1 MVGYYVF
8 PFLTEVVWNTI
19 NFAIACVAAFVLYIV
34 LSNKKLWL
42 GLFYL
47 YEILIKKF
55 IGIVIEMDPFIIAE
69 DYIEDIKTQREI
81 LRKKN
86 VEVNGQ
92 KEYLYRD
99 PLDFFSP
106 QKAYLYF
113 DKADT
118 LVKFEIKLK
127 ESQDN
132 PIQ

>member
-1 MVGYYVF
+1 MRKSLLCLFLVVF
-8 PFLTEVVWNTI
+8 ICGCGQGVNTLVMISKEQEDQHRFVESQKGKLEALLFDIQEGKLEIGISKEEVVRT
-19 NFAIACVAAFVLYIV
+19 Y
-34 LSNKKLWL
+34 
-42 GLFYL
+42 G
-47 YEILIKKF
+47 EP
-55 IGIVIEMDPFIIAE
+55 VIE
-69 DYIEDIKTQREI
+69 K
-81 LRKKN
+81 
-86 VEVNGQ
+86 EVNGQ

-127 ESQDN
+127 EFQDN